1 MNCCINCFESRY
13 INSIIL
19 NNKRVGNCDYCKSQ
33 NISIYE
39 ASELNRNFAGILD
52 LFVVDVENGKPLEI
66 QIISDY
72 FQKKVFTQTLIE
84 ADNVK
89 QLISEIIRD
98 DIADYQ
104 SLLDN
109 PVRLRFQNEQD
120 EENANQPL
128 FLSWD
133 KFSEEIKTVNR
144 FHLKN
149 PLDLE
154 KLKSLFKHFRKEIYK
169 GKKYYRARISD
180 NPKGYAIDQM
190 GNPPNKSAKSG
201 RANPN
206 GISYLYLANDVLT
219 TLYEVRASLFDYVT
233 VGTFRLE
240 ENIRVINLSHSTYD
254 IFELAE
260 LEELQSLEEVMRHG
274 SFIDKL
280 EQELSKPR
288 RRSDSELDYLPTQ
301 YLSELI
307 KSMGFD
313 GIEFKSSLYQD
324 GVNLAIFN
332 PHKFKIL
339 DVSVYDIKNINL
351 DYTKLNIEDTF

>member
-1 MNCCINCFESRY
+1 MNCCINCFESQY
-13 INSIIL
+13 ISSIIL
-19 NNKRVGNCDYCKSQ
+19 NNKTIGNCDYCNSK
-33 NISIYE
+33 NVSIYE
-39 ASELNRNFAGILD
+39 ASELNRFFVGIID
-52 LFVVDVENGKPLEI
+52 LYEVDAENGKPLET
-66 QIISDY
+66 QIIND
-72 FQKKVFTQTLIE
+72 FHKKVFTQNLI
-84 ADNVK
+84 DTNNVK
-89 QLISEIIRD
+89 QLISEIISD

-104 SLLDN
+104 NLLDN
-109 PVRLRFQNEQD
+109 PVQLKFHNSGV
-120 EENANQPL
+120 EEDLNQTL

-154 KLKSLFKHFRKEIYK
+154 KLKSLFKHFQKDLPK
-169 GKKYYRARISD
+169 GKKFYRARITD
-180 NPKGYAIDQM
+180 NSKGYEIAQM
-190 GNPPNKSAKSG
+190 GNPPNTSAKSG

-206 GISYLYLANDVLT
+206 GISYLYLANDITT
-219 TLYEVRASLFDYVT
+219 TLYEVRESLFDYVT

-240 ENIRVINLSHSTYD
+240 ENISVVNLSRFTYD
-254 IFELAE
+254 VFRLAE
-260 LEELQSLEEVMRHG
+260 LESLEEVMIHG

-313 GIEFKSSLYQD
+313 GIEFKSSLYQN

-332 PHKFKIL
+332 PHKFKGL
-339 DVSVYDIKNINL
+339 EVSVYDIENIKL
-351 DYTKLNIEDTF
+351 EYTELKTEDTF

>member
-1 MNCCINCFESRY
+1 MNCCTNCFESHY

-19 NNKRVGNCDYCKSQ
+19 NNKTIGNCDYCKSQ
-33 NISIYE
+33 NVSVYG
-39 ASELNRNFAGILD
+39 ASQLSPFFKGIID
-52 LFVVDVENGKPLEI
+52 LYDIDTENGKPLEI
-66 QIISDY
+66 QIVAD
-72 FQKKVFTQTLIE
+72 FHKKVFTQKLIDTSN
-84 ADNVK
+84 AK
-89 QLISEIIRD
+89 QLISDIIKD

-104 SLLDN
+104 SILDN
-109 PVRLRFQNEQD
+109 PVQLRFHNTSV
-120 EENANQPL
+120 EEDIKQSL

-154 KLKSLFKHFRKEIYK
+154 RLKSLFRHFQKDLPK
-169 GKKYYRARISD
+169 GKKFYRARISD
-180 NPKGYAIDQM
+180 NPKGYPIEQM

-206 GISYLYLANDVLT
+206 GISYLYLANDVTT

-233 VGTFRLE
+233 VGSFRLE
-240 ENIRVINLSHSTYD
+240 ENISVVNLSRFTYD
-254 IFELAE
+254 VFRLAE
-260 LEELQSLEEVMRHG
+260 LESLEDVMIHG

-301 YLSELI
+301 YISELI

-313 GIEFKSSLYQD
+313 GIEFKSSLYSE
-324 GVNLAIFN
+324 GVNVAIFN
-332 PHKFKIL
+332 PDKFKCL
-339 DVSVYDIKNINL
+339 EVGVYDITDIKL
-351 DYTKLNIEDTF
+351 DSEKLPD

>member
-1 MNCCINCFESRY
+1 MS
-13 INSIIL
+13 
-19 NNKRVGNCDYCKSQ
+19 NKTAGNCDYCKSQ

-39 ASELNRNFAGILD
+39 ASELNRNFAGILE

-66 QIISDY
+66 QIISEY
-72 FQKKVFTQTLIE
+72 FRNKVFTQTLIE
-84 ADNVK
+84 TNNIK
-89 QLISEIIRD
+89 QLISEIIKD

-104 SLLDN
+104 NLLDS
-109 PVRLRFQNEQD
+109 PVKLRFQNTQD
-120 EENANQPL
+120 EEDANQRL

-133 KFSEEIKTVNR
+133 NFSKEIKTVNR

-149 PLDLE
+149 PLDLA
-154 KLKSLFKHFRKEIYK
+154 KLKSLFKHFSKEIYK

-180 NPKGYAIDQM
+180 NPIGYAISQM
-190 GNPPNKSAKSG
+190 GHPPNKLAKSG

-260 LEELQSLEEVMRHG
+260 LEELQSLEEVMIHG

-313 GIEFKSSLYQD
+313 GIEFKSSLYQN

-332 PHKFKIL
+332 THKFKSL
-339 DVSVYDIKNINL
+339 DVSVYDIENIKL
-351 DYTKLNIEDTF
+351 DFTELKAEDTF